1 VVAGFSPNYYYDSKY
16 FILLLNAAKQ
26 LNYFSN
32 NSAAPLSGTEKLLT
46 NIQ

>member
-1 VVAGFSPNYYYDSKY
+1 VVAGFLPNYYYDSKY

-32 NSAAPLSGTEKLLT
+32 NSTAPLSRMEKLLT
-46 NIQ
+46 II